1 MKKLVIYATHVF
13 NFNTNEFSIGG
24 VQTYIRD
31 LSLLGIECGA
41 DSLVYD
47 SYDFDGEPRTSDYK
61 GVKVIEYNKCGSFQK
76 SFEKIYSKEN
86 GEDVVFV
93 IATDQYL
100 IKSSQ
105 KNVIQVQHGIAFDI
119 PGYYLGGIWRVKYL
133 WKINKLIRC
142 MRNVNRLY
150 QTPNTVCVDYN
161 YFNWF
166 RTIGTE
172 IDGQHMHIIPN
183 YSSGFISIDE
193 LRKKLS
199 IQKPVKRIV
208 FARRFEDYRGAILF
222 SKVASK
228 LLKERDDVEITFA
241 GGGSCIDKMKNIL
254 NGCSN
259 YYFTSYSSS
268 NSIAFHK
275 DFDIA
280 IVPTIFSEG
289 TSLSLIEAMAAGCL
303 PIASHVGGMTNII
316 LDKFNGFLVYPSE
329 EKLYEVIINVLDLE
343 KDSFN
348 SIVENSYKSA
358 FYSFSIDKWKESWKE
373 LLLNL

>member
-1 MKKLVIYATHVF
+1 MK
-13 NFNTNEFSIGG
+13 
-24 VQTYIRD
+24 
-31 LSLLGIECGA
+31 
-41 DSLVYD
+41 
-47 SYDFDGEPRTSDYK
+47 
-61 GVKVIEYNKCGSFQK
+61 VKH
-76 SFEKIYSKEN
+76 
-86 GEDVVFV
+86 
-93 IATDQYL
+93 ADQYL
-100 IKSSQ
+100 INSHQ

-119 PGYYLGGIWRVKYL
+119 PGYFLGGIWKIKSL
-133 WKINKLIRC
+133 WKINKIIRC
-142 MRNVNRLY
+142 LRNVNRLY

-172 IDGQHMHIIPN
+172 VDGQHMHIIPN
-183 YSSGFISIDE
+183 YSSGFISEEE
-193 LRKKLS
+193 LKIKLS
-199 IQKPVKRIV
+199 RARTVKKIV

-222 SKVASK
+222 SKVASR
-228 LLKERDDVEITFA
+228 LLKERDDIEITFA
-241 GGGSCIDKMKNIL
+241 GSGNCMEEMKKML

-316 LDKFNGFLVYPSE
+316 LDAFNGYLVYPSE
-329 EKLYEVIINVLDLE
+329 EKLYEVIIKVLNLK
-343 KDSFN
+343 KDEFN
-348 SIVENSYKSA
+348 NIVENSYKSA